1 MKDFSVLINKYH
13 QKLETEENEDED
25 EEEDTSALLET
36 IVRKRTLS
44 AQSNEE
50 SQTNKTG
57 EKKGMNGEPEMNE
70 VKKGEGW

>member
-1 MKDFSVLINKYH
+1 LKDFSVLINKYH
-13 QKLETEENEDED
+13 QKLEAEENEDED
-25 EEEDTSALLET
+25 EEEDTSALLEA

-50 SQTNKTG
+50 SQANKTG
-57 EKKGMNGEPEMNE
+57 KKKEINGEPEMNE